1 MIPGE
6 LRREGF
12 LEEAD
17 NRWENKSGLRAQT
30 AGAQTRPEGKQGTQ
44 SPWRGLGQG
53 HRLTV
58 QRQSRTRREL
68 GAIKKEHQVITD
80 VPCGPELSSPS
91 RPGIPAG
98 ANPSLWTQDYRHF
111 TTNTSPGHM
120 RTEVR
125 ARYRPALRKLTG
137 CWGHR
142 ETGTGQGAGARRKA
156 FGGGRSRFC
165 SVHLN

>member
-17 NRWENKSGLRAQT
+17 NQWENKSGLRAQT
-30 AGAQTRPEGKQGTQ
+30 AGAQTRLEGKQGTQ

-53 HRLTV
+53 HWLRV

-68 GAIKKEHQVITD
+68 GAIKKEHQVITA

-98 ANPSLWTQDYRHF
+98 ANPSLWTRDYCHF

-125 ARYRPALRKLTG
+125 ARHRPALRKLTG
-137 CWGHR
+137 CWGSQGNGDR
-142 ETGTGQGAGARRKA
+142 TGSRCKARGVWRWEEPILL
-156 FGGGRSRFC
+156 C
-165 SVHLN
+165 PP

>member
-17 NRWENKSGLRAQT
+17 NWWENKSGLRAQT
-30 AGAQTRPEGKQGTQ
+30 AGAQTRPEGRQGTQ

-53 HRLTV
+53 HGLRA
-58 QRQSRTRREL
+58 QRQGRTRREL

-91 RPGIPAG
+91 TPGIPAG
-98 ANPSLWTQDYRHF
+98 ANSSLWTQDYSHF
-111 TTNTSPGHM
+111 TTNTSPRHM

-125 ARYRPALRKLTG
+125 VRHRPTLRKFTG
-137 CWGHR
+137 CWGSQGSGDR
-142 ETGTGQGAGARRKA
+142 TGSRCKA
-156 FGGGRSRFC
+156 FGGGRSLFC